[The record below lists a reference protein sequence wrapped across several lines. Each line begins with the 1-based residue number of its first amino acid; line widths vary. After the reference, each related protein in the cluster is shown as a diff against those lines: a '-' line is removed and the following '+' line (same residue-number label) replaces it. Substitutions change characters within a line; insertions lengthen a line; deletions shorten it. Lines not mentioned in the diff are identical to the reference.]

1 MISKGVLA
9 DTTLLVRSSVV
20 TPPENTG
27 FQQNGLS
34 HQRFSGN
41 GIQLSQAVLTSDIQ
55 LSNSWQLSGVVNGY
69 EDGEQHLGI
78 SQLFVKYRPLV
89 AHSIKPEVKIGAFY
103 PAISAE
109 NTDIGW
115 LARDFI
121 SNSAIN
127 SWIGEELR
135 IGGVEASLRRN
146 GRQHRSDWSWKLI
159 GSVFKGNDST
169 GTLLSWRG
177 FALHDRQSL
186 YNERINFAPI
196 PWVVDESELAAPPW
210 TEPFR
215 EIDSRLGFYLAA
227 HLAYQRKSELRYYYY
242 DNRADNTQLDIDRI
256 YAWHTKFHSFTLR
269 HFISPALSVY
279 GQALIGDTLMG
290 DYVVY
295 NDFYSA
301 YIAASYQRAQSRFSA
316 RIDRYQVIDRDEIS
330 EDPNDS
336 RGEAFTLN
344 YTKTLSTHLSVSA
357 EWQINRGRQANLLF
371 FQDTQDYSERL
382 LQFAVTF
389 RY

>member
-1 MISKGVLA
+1 MISGWALA
-9 DTTLLVRSSVV
+9 ETTVVVRGSVV
-20 TPPENTG
+20 TPRENVS
-27 FQQNGLS
+27 FQQNGAS
-34 HQRFSGN
+34 HQRFSDSGLH
-41 GIQLSQAVLTSDIQ
+41 LSQAVLASNIQ
-55 LSNSWQLSGVVNGY
+55 LSNSWQLSGVANAY
-69 EDGEQHLGI
+69 DDGEQQIGI

-89 AHSIKPEVKIGAFY
+89 SHAIKPEIKIGAFY

-109 NTDIGW
+109 NTDIAW
-115 LARDFI
+115 LATDFI

-146 GRQHRSDWSWKLI
+146 GRQHQSNWSWKLI
-159 GSVFKGNDST
+159 GGLFKGNDST

-186 YNERINFAPI
+186 YNDRINFAPI
-196 PWVVDESELAAPPW
+196 PWVVDENKLAAPAW

-215 EIDSRLGFYLAA
+215 EIDSRVGFYLGT

-242 DNRADNTQLDIDRI
+242 DNRADNNRLDTDRI
-256 YAWHTKFHSFTLR
+256 YAWHTKFHSLTLR
-269 HFISPALSVY
+269 HFVSSKLSFY

-301 YIAASYQRAQSRFSA
+301 YMAARYRLTQSRISA
-316 RIDRYQVIDRDEIS
+316 RVDWYQVIDRDEIN

-336 RGEAFTLN
+336 RGLAFTLN
-344 YTKTLSTHLSVSA
+344 YSKALSEYLSLSA

-371 FQDTQDYSERL
+371 FKNTQDYSERL
-382 LQFAVTF
+382 FQIALTF